1 MSADDRNQL
10 EQVDDPAGE
19 PRFDWG
25 EIDGVPIRFPM
36 TVDRMN
42 SATFSWTVRSE
53 SAGELI
59 PGDAFTV
66 AETGPGTATFV
77 MALVDYLD
85 NPWGDYLEVN
95 LGVLAHPVGDPDRV
109 GAFVY
114 RMPVDQHFTMVA
126 GNRVLGLPKT
136 LEDLRFDYTNE
147 RVEVGLRM
155 SDQHTLTVSFPRV
168 GPLGDSE
175 LINATTY
182 SYLDDQPTALPL
194 AIELGTGLIDPA
206 EVKLELGT
214 GPVADELRQLGL
226 PSTPDFALWGEG
238 LRGIFGRPRQI

>member
-1 MSADDRNQL
+1 MSANDRSEL
-10 EQVDDPAGE
+10 DTDDDPAGE
-19 PRFDWG
+19 PRFEWG
-25 EIDGVPIRFPM
+25 EIEGVPIEFPM

-42 SATFSWTVRSE
+42 AATLSWTVPSGP
-53 SAGELI
+53 AGELI

-77 MALVDYLD
+77 MALVDYLE

-95 LGVLAHPVGDPDRV
+95 LGVLAHPVGDPDSV

-126 GNRVLGLPKT
+126 GNDVLGLPKT
-136 LEDLRFDYTNE
+136 VEDLRFDYTNE
-147 RVEVGLRM
+147 RIEVGLRM
-155 SDQHTLTVSFPRV
+155 ADQHTLTVSFPRV
-168 GPLGDSE
+168 GPMGDNE
-175 LINATTY
+175 LIRATTY
-182 SYLDDQPTALPL
+182 SYLDGRPTALPL

-206 EVKLELGT
+206 EVTVSLGT
-214 GPVADELRQLGL
+214 GPVSDELRRLGL
-226 PSTPDFALWGEG
+226 PSAPDFALWGEG